1 MEVRIMKKIEAII
14 RPCKLEELKEAL
26 LAIDLDGIT
35 ITQVMGAGKQK
46 GWKEY
51 YRGNEVSL
59 NVLPKVKLELVS
71 TDEKVDL
78 ITETIIKYSQTGE
91 VGDGKIFISELQDC
105 IRIRTRERGDAAI

>member
-1 MEVRIMKKIEAII
+1 MKKIEAII

-35 ITQVMGAGKQK
+35 ISQVMGAGKQL
-46 GWKEY
+46 GWKEF

-71 TDEKVDL
+71 TDDKVDL
-78 ITETIIKYSQTGE
+78 ITDTIIKYSQTGE
-91 VGDGKIFISELQDC
+91 VGDGKIFIYELQDC